1 MKYTYENID
10 KIVEF
15 KTWTI
20 KQKLDELFRIDCDMY
35 TNLGIESTKKER
47 DEVKRM
53 SEQLTSQKLLDV
65 YKEKANLKEKEVTF
79 DEFLKEAYKQ

>member
-53 SEQLTSQKLLDV
+53 SKQI
-65 YKEKANLKEKEVTF
+65 YKAISKIDSNIGKHLIVNM
-79 DEFLKEAYKQ
+79 DC

>member
-1 MKYTYENID
+1 MKYTYENLD

-35 TNLGIESTKKER
+35 TNLGIESTN
-47 DEVKRM
+47 
-53 SEQLTSQKLLDV
+53 SS
-65 YKEKANLKEKEVTF
+65 AF
-79 DEFLKEAYKQ
+79 I

>member
-53 SEQLTSQKLLDV
+53 SKQIYKAISKIDSNIGNCKRGKENSQTRKR
-65 YKEKANLKEKEVTF
+65 KCF
-79 DEFLKEAYKQ
+79 